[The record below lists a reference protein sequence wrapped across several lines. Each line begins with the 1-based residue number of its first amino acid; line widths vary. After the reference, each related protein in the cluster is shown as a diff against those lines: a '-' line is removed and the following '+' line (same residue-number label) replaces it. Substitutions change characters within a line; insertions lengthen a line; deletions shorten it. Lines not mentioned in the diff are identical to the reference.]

1 MRTLTLIVD
10 EAWNGSTVKHLLR
23 ARLHMAEGLIAR
35 VKLRETGLMRNGE
48 RVFTNARLRTG
59 DVLCVEIG
67 DEGAVN
73 EALPIAAPLTFVYE
87 DEDIAVLNKSPD
99 MAVHGSTGGQGCTV
113 ANALAALWGR
123 DAAFHP
129 VSRLDRGTSG
139 IMVIAKS
146 AYVHDLLRR
155 MLHTDA
161 FRREYLALAR
171 GCISGRFRHG
181 RSPHRAGRSR
191 ADEARHH
198 TGRAAVAHGV
208 HGSGALSRGSAA
220 ARPPA
225 HGRTHQIRVH
235 MAAIGHPL
243 FGDALYGSPDDMLSR
258 PALHSAY
265 LSLRH
270 PVTGE
275 TLELCRSAA
284 GRSRKK
290 DGGAPPPLNTP
301 PPACRKHRQR
311 GRCNYRKLIS

>member
-1 MRTLTLIVD
+1 MRTLTLTVD
-10 EAWNGSTVKHLLR
+10 EAWDGSTVKHLLR
-23 ARLHMAEGLIAR
+23 ARLHMSEGLIAR
-35 VKLRETGLMRNGE
+35 IKLRETGLMRNGE
-48 RVFTNARLRTG
+48 RVFTTARLHTG

-67 DEGAVN
+67 DVGAVN

-99 MAVHGSTGGQGCTV
+99 MAVHGSTDAHGCTV

-123 DAAFHP
+123 ETAFHP

-139 IMVIAKS
+139 LMVIAKS

-171 GCISGRFRHG
+171 GAFPDDFGTVDLPVGRDIG
-181 RSPHRAGRSR
+181 APTKRAVMPDGQPSR
-191 ADEARHH
+191 TEYTVLERFP
-198 TGRAAVAHGV
+198 T
-208 HGSGALSRGSAA
+208 GALLRV
-220 ARPPA
+220 RPLT
-225 HGRTHQIRVH
+225 GRTHQIRVH

-243 FGDALYGSPDDMLSR
+243 FGDALYGTPDDMLRR

-275 TLELCRSAA
+275 LLELAA
-284 GRSRKK
+284 PLPEDFKRFLANQRI
-290 DGGAPPPLNTP
+290 GG
-301 PPACRKHRQR
+301 
-311 GRCNYRKLIS
+311 

>member
-1 MRTLTLIVD
+1 MRTLTLTVD
-10 EAWNGSTVKHLLR
+10 EAWDGSTVKHLLR

-35 VKLRETGLMRNGE
+35 IKLRETGLMRNGE
-48 RVFTNARLRTG
+48 RVFTTARLHTG

-67 DEGAVN
+67 DVGAVN

-87 DEDIAVLNKSPD
+87 DEDIAVLNKSLD
-99 MAVHGSTGGQGCTV
+99 MAVHGSTGGRGCTV

-123 DAAFHP
+123 ETAFHP

-139 IMVIAKS
+139 LMVIAKS

-171 GCISGRFRHG
+171 GEFPDDFGTVDLPVGRDIG
-181 RSPHRAGRSR
+181 APTKRAVMPDGQPSR
-191 ADEARHH
+191 TEYTVLERFP
-198 TGRAAVAHGV
+198 T
-208 HGSGALSRGSAA
+208 GALLRV
-220 ARPPA
+220 RPLT
-225 HGRTHQIRVH
+225 GRTHQIRVH

-243 FGDALYGSPDDMLSR
+243 FGDALYGTPDDMLRR

-275 TLELCRSAA
+275 LLELAA
-284 GRSRKK
+284 PLPEDFKRFLANQRI
-290 DGGAPPPLNTP
+290 GG
-301 PPACRKHRQR
+301 
-311 GRCNYRKLIS
+311 

>member
-35 VKLRETGLMRNGE
+35 VKLRETGLVQNGE

-123 DAAFHP
+123 DTAFHP

-171 GCISGRFRHG
+171 GAFPDAS
-181 RSPHRAGRSR
+181 
-191 ADEARHH
+191 
-198 TGRAAVAHGV
+198 
-208 HGSGALSRGSAA
+208 AL
-220 ARPPA
+220 
-225 HGRTHQIRVH
+225 TN
-235 MAAIGHPL
+235 L
-243 FGDALYGSPDDMLSR
+243 
-258 PALHSAY
+258 
-265 LSLRH
+265 
-270 PVTGE
+270 
-275 TLELCRSAA
+275 
-284 GRSRKK
+284 
-290 DGGAPPPLNTP
+290 
-301 PPACRKHRQR
+301 
-311 GRCNYRKLIS
+311 

>member
-35 VKLRETGLMRNGE
+35 VKLRETGLVRNGE

-171 GCISGRFRHG
+171 GAFPDDSGTVDLPIGGTKPRRRSAPSHRTGSRRARSIRFWSAFPQARCCA
-181 RSPHRAGRSR
+181 SARSR
-191 ADEARHH
+191 GAR
-198 TGRAAVAHGV
+198 TRSAYTWRPSATRSLAT
-208 HGSGALSRGSAA
+208 LSTARRTICSP
-220 ARPPA
+220 ARPST
-225 HGRTHQIRVH
+225 RRI
-235 MAAIGHPL
+235 
-243 FGDALYGSPDDMLSR
+243 F
-258 PALHSAY
+258 
-265 LSLRH
+265 
-270 PVTGE
+270 
-275 TLELCRSAA
+275 RSATPSPGKRWSSPLRCRTISNA
-284 GRSRKK
+284 FSPINGTENRNRKRFADPVESR
-290 DGGAPPPLNTP
+290 
-301 PPACRKHRQR
+301 
-311 GRCNYRKLIS
+311 

>member
-1 MRTLTLIVD
+1 MRTLTLTVD

-35 VKLRETGLMRNGE
+35 VKLRETGLVRNGE
-48 RVFTNARLRTG
+48 RVFTNARLCTG

-113 ANALAALWGR
+113 ANALATLWGR
-123 DAAFHP
+123 DTAFHP
-129 VSRLDRGTSG
+129 VSRLDRGISG

-171 GCISGRFRHG
+171 GAFSDDSGTVDLPIG
-181 RSPHRAGRSR
+181 R
-191 ADEARHH
+191 DEAAPTKRAVTPDGQPSRTEYTVLERFPTGALLRVRPL
-198 TGRAAVAHGV
+198 TGRTRPSATRSLAT
-208 HGSGALSRGSAA
+208 LST
-220 ARPPA
+220 AR
-225 HGRTHQIRVH
+225 RTIC
-235 MAAIGHPL
+235 
-243 FGDALYGSPDDMLSR
+243 SPDRRSTR
-258 PALHSAY
+258 
-265 LSLRH
+265 RIF
-270 PVTGE
+270 
-275 TLELCRSAA
+275 RSATPSPGKRWSSPLRCRTISNA
-284 GRSRKK
+284 FSPINGTENRNRKRFADPVESR
-290 DGGAPPPLNTP
+290 
-301 PPACRKHRQR
+301 
-311 GRCNYRKLIS
+311 

>member
-1 MRTLTLIVD
+1 MRRLTLTVTP
-10 EAWNGSTVKHLLR
+10 EQAGRTVKSLLR
-23 ARLHMAEGLIAR
+23 RELRMADGAIAR
-35 VKLRETGLMRNGE
+35 VKTVPDGICLNGAHARTVD
-48 RVFTNARLRTG
+48 RVAAGDTLTVRIDDKRSGGRFTP
-59 DVLCVEIG
+59 V
-67 DEGAVN
+67 AV
-73 EALPIAAPLTFVYE
+73 PLDILYE
-87 DEDIAVLNKSPD
+87 DADLLALNKPAG
-99 MAVHGSTGGQGCTV
+99 MAVHGGYDRGEPTV

-171 GCISGRFRHG
+171 GAFPDDSGTVDLPIG
-181 RSPHRAGRSR
+181 R
-191 ADEARHH
+191 DEAAP
-198 TGRAAVAHGV
+198 TKRAVTPDGQPSRTEYTVLERFPA
-208 HGSGALSRGSAA
+208 GALLRV
-220 ARPPA
+220 RPLT
-225 HGRTHQIRVH
+225 GRTHQIRVH

-275 TLELCRSAA
+275 TLELTAPLPDDLEKKMAA
-284 GRSRKK
+284 LRR
-290 DGGAPPPLNTP
+290 
-301 PPACRKHRQR
+301 R
-311 GRCNYRKLIS
+311 

>member
-1 MRTLTLIVD
+1 MRTLTLTVD

-23 ARLHMAEGLIAR
+23 AQLHMAEGLIAR
-35 VKLRETGLMRNGE
+35 VKLRETGLVRNGE

-155 MLHTDA
+155 MLHMDA

-171 GCISGRFRHG
+171 GAFPDDSGTVNLPIG
-181 RSPHRAGRSR
+181 R
-191 ADEARHH
+191 DEAEPSR
-198 TGRAAVAHGV
+198 TEYTVLERFLT
-208 HGSGALSRGSAA
+208 GALLRI
-220 ARPPA
+220 RPLT
-225 HGRTHQIRVH
+225 GRTHQIRVH

-275 TLELCRSAA
+275 TLELAA
-284 GRSRKK
+284 PLPDDLEKK
-290 DGGAPPPLNTP
+290 IAAL
-301 PPACRKHRQR
+301 RRR
-311 GRCNYRKLIS
+311 

>member
-1 MRTLTLIVD
+1 MRTLTLTVD
-10 EAWNGSTVKHLLR
+10 ETWNGSTVKHLLR

-48 RVFTNARLRTG
+48 RVFTNARLHTG

-67 DEGAVN
+67 DKGAVN
-73 EALPIAAPLTFVYE
+73 EALPIAVPLTFVYE

-113 ANALAALWGR
+113 ANALAALWGS

-139 IMVIAKS
+139 LMVIAKS

-155 MLHTDA
+155 TLHTDA
-161 FRREYLALAR
+161 FRREYLAL
-171 GCISGRFRHG
+171 
-181 RSPHRAGRSR
+181 
-191 ADEARHH
+191 
-198 TGRAAVAHGV
+198 
-208 HGSGALSRGSAA
+208 SRGVFPDDSGVVDFPIGRDGNAPTKRA
-220 ARPPA
+220 VTPDGQSSRTEYAVLERFPAGVLLRVRPLT
-225 HGRTHQIRVH
+225 GRTHQIRGH

-243 FGDALYGSPDDMLSR
+243 FGDALYGAADDMLSR

-275 TLELCRSAA
+275 LLELAA
-284 GRSRKK
+284 PLPEDFKRFLANQQI
-290 DGGAPPPLNTP
+290 GG
-301 PPACRKHRQR
+301 
-311 GRCNYRKLIS
+311 

>member
-1 MRTLTLIVD
+1 MRTLTLTVD
-10 EAWNGSTVKHLLR
+10 EAWDGSTVKHLLR

-48 RVFTNARLRTG
+48 RVFTTARLHTG

-67 DEGAVN
+67 DESAVN

-99 MAVHGSTGGQGCTV
+99 MAVHGSTGGHGCTV

-123 DAAFHP
+123 ETAFHP

-139 IMVIAKS
+139 LMVIAKS

-155 MLHTDA
+155 TLHTDA

-171 GCISGRFRHG
+171 GEFPYDFGTVDLPVGRDIG
-181 RSPHRAGRSR
+181 APTKRAVMPDGQPSR
-191 ADEARHH
+191 TEYTVLERFP
-198 TGRAAVAHGV
+198 T
-208 HGSGALSRGSAA
+208 GALLRV
-220 ARPPA
+220 RPLT
-225 HGRTHQIRVH
+225 GRTHQIRVH

-243 FGDALYGSPDDMLSR
+243 FGDALYGTPDDMLRR

-275 TLELCRSAA
+275 RMELTAA
-284 GRSRKK
+284 LPDDLKEKMTALRR
-290 DGGAPPPLNTP
+290 
-301 PPACRKHRQR
+301 R
-311 GRCNYRKLIS
+311 

>member
-1 MRTLTLIVD
+1 MRTLTLTVD
-10 EAWNGSTVKHLLR
+10 EAWDGSTVKHLLR

-35 VKLRETGLMRNGE
+35 IKLRETGLMRNGE
-48 RVFTNARLRTG
+48 RVFTTARLHTG

-67 DEGAVN
+67 DVGAVN
-73 EALPIAAPLTFVYE
+73 EALPIAAPLSFVCE

-123 DAAFHP
+123 ETAFHP

-139 IMVIAKS
+139 LMVIAKS

-171 GCISGRFRHG
+171 GEFPDDFGTVDLPVGRDIG
-181 RSPHRAGRSR
+181 APTKRAVMPDGQPSR
-191 ADEARHH
+191 TEYTVLERFP
-198 TGRAAVAHGV
+198 T
-208 HGSGALSRGSAA
+208 GALLRV
-220 ARPPA
+220 RPLT
-225 HGRTHQIRVH
+225 GRTHQIRVH

-243 FGDALYGSPDDMLSR
+243 FGDALYGTPDDMLRR

-275 TLELCRSAA
+275 LLELAA
-284 GRSRKK
+284 PLPEDFKRFLANQRI
-290 DGGAPPPLNTP
+290 GG
-301 PPACRKHRQR
+301 
-311 GRCNYRKLIS
+311 

>member
-1 MRTLTLIVD
+1 MRTLTLTVD
-10 EAWNGSTVKHLLR
+10 KAWDGSTVKHLLR

-35 VKLRETGLMRNGE
+35 IKLRETGLMRNGE
-48 RVFTNARLRTG
+48 RVFTTARLHTG

-67 DEGAVN
+67 DVGAVN
-73 EALPIAAPLTFVYE
+73 EALPIAAPLPFVYE

-123 DAAFHP
+123 ETAFHP

-139 IMVIAKS
+139 LMVIAKS

-155 MLHTDA
+155 TLHTDA

-171 GCISGRFRHG
+171 GEFPDDFGTVDLPVGRDIG
-181 RSPHRAGRSR
+181 APTKRAVMPDGQPSR
-191 ADEARHH
+191 TEYTVLERFP
-198 TGRAAVAHGV
+198 T
-208 HGSGALSRGSAA
+208 GALLRV
-220 ARPPA
+220 RPLT
-225 HGRTHQIRVH
+225 GRTHQIRVH
-235 MAAIGHPL
+235 MAATGHPL
-243 FGDALYGSPDDMLSR
+243 FGDALYGTPDDMLRR

-275 TLELCRSAA
+275 RMELTAA
-284 GRSRKK
+284 LPDDLKEKMTALRR
-290 DGGAPPPLNTP
+290 
-301 PPACRKHRQR
+301 R
-311 GRCNYRKLIS
+311 

>member
-1 MRTLTLIVD
+1 MRTLTLTVD

-35 VKLRETGLMRNGE
+35 VKLRETGLVRNGE

-139 IMVIAKS
+139 
-146 AYVHDLLRR
+146 
-155 MLHTDA
+155 
-161 FRREYLALAR
+161 
-171 GCISGRFRHG
+171 
-181 RSPHRAGRSR
+181 
-191 ADEARHH
+191 
-198 TGRAAVAHGV
+198 
-208 HGSGALSRGSAA
+208 
-220 ARPPA
+220 
-225 HGRTHQIRVH
+225 
-235 MAAIGHPL
+235 
-243 FGDALYGSPDDMLSR
+243 SPDDMLSR

-275 TLELCRSAA
+275 TLELTAPLPDDLEKKMAA
-284 GRSRKK
+284 LRR
-290 DGGAPPPLNTP
+290 
-301 PPACRKHRQR
+301 R
-311 GRCNYRKLIS
+311 

>member
-1 MRTLTLIVD
+1 MRTLTLTVD

-35 VKLRETGLMRNGE
+35 VKLRETGLVRNGE

-123 DAAFHP
+123 DTAFHP

-171 GCISGRFRHG
+171 GAFPDDSGTVDLPIG
-181 RSPHRAGRSR
+181 R
-191 ADEARHH
+191 DEAAP
-198 TGRAAVAHGV
+198 TKRAVTPDGQPSRTEYTVLERFPAGV
-208 HGSGALSRGSAA
+208 LLRV
-220 ARPPA
+220 RPLT
-225 HGRTHQIRVH
+225 GRTHQIRVH

-243 FGDALYGSPDDMLSR
+243 FGDALYGSPDDKI
-258 PALHSAY
+258 
-265 LSLRH
+265 
-270 PVTGE
+270 
-275 TLELCRSAA
+275 
-284 GRSRKK
+284 GR
-290 DGGAPPPLNTP
+290 A
-301 PPACRKHRQR
+301 HV
-311 GRCNYRKLIS
+311 

>member
-48 RVFTNARLRTG
+48 RVFINARLRTG

-123 DAAFHP
+123 DTAFHP

-171 GCISGRFRHG
+171 GAFPDDSGTVDLPIG
-181 RSPHRAGRSR
+181 RDEAAPTKRAVTPDGQSSRTEYTRACCCASARSR
-191 ADEARHH
+191 GAR
-198 TGRAAVAHGV
+198 TRSAYTWRPSATRSLAT
-208 HGSGALSRGSAA
+208 LSTACRTICSP
-220 ARPPA
+220 ARPSTRRIFRSATPSP
-225 HGRTHQIRVH
+225 GKRW
-235 MAAIGHPL
+235 
-243 FGDALYGSPDDMLSR
+243 GSP
-258 PALHSAY
+258 
-265 LSLRH
+265 LRCR
-270 PVTGE
+270 TISKKRWR
-275 TLELCRSAA
+275 RSAA
-284 GRSRKK
+284 GKYT
-290 DGGAPPPLNTP
+290 A
-301 PPACRKHRQR
+301 PACRKHRQR

>member
-48 RVFTNARLRTG
+48 RVFTTARLHTG

-73 EALPIAAPLTFVYE
+73 EALTIAAPLTFVYE

-99 MAVHGSTGGQGCTV
+99 MAVHGSTDGHGCTV

-123 DAAFHP
+123 ETAFHP

-139 IMVIAKS
+139 LMVIAKN

-171 GCISGRFRHG
+171 GAFPHDSGTVDLPVGRDIGAPTKCAVTPDGQPSRTEYTVLERF
-181 RSPHRAGRSR
+181 P
-191 ADEARHH
+191 
-198 TGRAAVAHGV
+198 T
-208 HGSGALSRGSAA
+208 GALLCV
-220 ARPPA
+220 RPLT
-225 HGRTHQIRVH
+225 GRTHQIRVH

-243 FGDALYGSPDDMLSR
+243 FGDALYGTPDDMLRR
-258 PALHSAY
+258 PALHSAH

-275 TLELCRSAA
+275 RMELTAA
-284 GRSRKK
+284 LPDDLKEKMAALRR
-290 DGGAPPPLNTP
+290 
-301 PPACRKHRQR
+301 R
-311 GRCNYRKLIS
+311 

>member
-1 MRTLTLIVD
+1 MRTLTLTVD
-10 EAWNGSTVKHLLR
+10 ESWDGSTVKHLLR

-35 VKLRETGLMRNGE
+35 IKLRETGLMRNGE
-48 RVFTNARLRTG
+48 RVFTTARLHTG

-73 EALPIAAPLTFVYE
+73 EALPIAAPLSFVCE

-123 DAAFHP
+123 ETAFHP

-139 IMVIAKS
+139 LMVIAKS

-161 FRREYLALAR
+161 FRREYLALAC
-171 GCISGRFRHG
+171 GEFPDDSGTVDLPIGRDNGAPTKRAVTPDGQPSRTEYMVLERF
-181 RSPHRAGRSR
+181 PA
-191 ADEARHH
+191 
-198 TGRAAVAHGV
+198 
-208 HGSGALSRGSAA
+208 GALLRV
-220 ARPPA
+220 RPFT
-225 HGRTHQIRVH
+225 GRTHQIRVH

-243 FGDALYGSPDDMLSR
+243 FGDALYGTPDDVLRR

-270 PVTGE
+270 PITGE
-275 TLELCRSAA
+275 KMELTAALPDDLEEKMTALR
-284 GRSRKK
+284 RR
-290 DGGAPPPLNTP
+290 
-301 PPACRKHRQR
+301 
-311 GRCNYRKLIS
+311 

>member
-155 MLHTDA
+155 MLHTDD
-161 FRREYLALAR
+161 
-171 GCISGRFRHG
+171 SGTVDLPIG
-181 RSPHRAGRSR
+181 R
-191 ADEARHH
+191 DEAAP
-198 TGRAAVAHGV
+198 TKRAITPDGQPSRTEYTVLERFPA
-208 HGSGALSRGSAA
+208 GALLRV
-220 ARPPA
+220 RPLT
-225 HGRTHQIRVH
+225 GRTHQIRVH

-275 TLELCRSAA
+275 TLELAA
-284 GRSRKK
+284 PLPDDLEKK
-290 DGGAPPPLNTP
+290 MAAL
-301 PPACRKHRQR
+301 RRR
-311 GRCNYRKLIS
+311 

>member
-1 MRTLTLIVD
+1 MRTLTLTVD
-10 EAWNGSTVKHLLR
+10 EAWDGSTVKHLLR

-35 VKLRETGLMRNGE
+35 IKLRETGLMRNGE
-48 RVFTNARLRTG
+48 RVFTTARLHTG

-67 DEGAVN
+67 DVGAVN

-99 MAVHGSTGGQGCTV
+99 MAVHGSTGGHGCTV

-123 DAAFHP
+123 ETAFHP

-139 IMVIAKS
+139 LMVIAKS

-155 MLHTDA
+155 TLHTDA
-161 FRREYLALAR
+161 FWREYLALAR
-171 GCISGRFRHG
+171 GEFPDDFGTVDLPVGRDIG
-181 RSPHRAGRSR
+181 APTKRAVMPDGQPSR
-191 ADEARHH
+191 TEYTVLERFP
-198 TGRAAVAHGV
+198 T
-208 HGSGALSRGSAA
+208 GALLRV
-220 ARPPA
+220 RPLT
-225 HGRTHQIRVH
+225 GRTHQIRVH

-243 FGDALYGSPDDMLSR
+243 FGDALYGTPDDMLRR

-275 TLELCRSAA
+275 
-284 GRSRKK
+284 
-290 DGGAPPPLNTP
+290 PLRFVQE
-301 PPACRKHRQR
+301 PPAIYPWTQVP
-311 GRCNYRKLIS
+311 